1 MKSRLDKF
9 RKILTESSIDAML
22 ISSPV
27 NRRYLSGFEGTSGI
41 LLISRDEAILVTD
54 FRYLEQAADQAGQF
68 EIRRWQDDL
77 YKSLAPIIS
86 ETGWGKLGFE
96 GRHVVYSTYQ
106 EMIEK
111 LPVELVPVGDAVE
124 KQRMQKSKSEIETM
138 RRGAKVLDRAFEF
151 ILSYIKPGLP
161 ENELALEL
169 EIYLLRQG
177 AEERSFRF
185 IVASGERGAMP
196 HGTASNRIMQEGD
209 LVTIDYGAVFE
220 GYATDMTRTL
230 ALGKADQKQREI
242 YELVL
247 EAQQEAARAVKP
259 GIKASDLDAV
269 ARDIIDRAG
278 YANYFGHGL
287 GHGIGLET
295 HEQPVLNPRSTTILE
310 PGMTVTV
317 EPGVYIKGWGG
328 VRIEDMACVTAA
340 GGEVLTASSRELA
353 VIN

>member
-1 MKSRLDKF
+1 MKSRLNKF
-9 RKILTESSIDAML
+9 RKILSEYSIDAML
-22 ISSPV
+22 ISNPV
-27 NRRYLSGFEGTSGI
+27 NRRYLSGFEGTSGV
-41 LLISRDEAILVTD
+41 LLISGTEAILVTD
-54 FRYLEQAADQAGQF
+54 FRYLEQAADQAGHF
-68 EIRRWQDDL
+68 ETRRWQDDL

-86 ETGWGKLGFE
+86 EAGWEKVGFE
-96 GRHVVYSTYQ
+96 SRHVVYSTHQ

-111 LPVELVPVGDAVE
+111 LPAELIPVDDAVE
-124 KQRMQKSKSEIETM
+124 KQRMRKGKAEIETM
-138 RRGAKVLDRAFEF
+138 RRGAKVLDRAFKF
-151 ILSYIKPGLP
+151 ILSIIKPGLP

-242 YELVL
+242 YNLVL
-247 EAQQEAARAVKP
+247 EAQQEAGRAVKP
-259 GIKASDLDAV
+259 GMRASDLDAV

-295 HEQPVLNPRSTTILE
+295 HEQPVLNPLSTTILK

-340 GGEVLTASSRELA
+340 GAEVFTASSRELTI
-353 VIN
+353 IN